1 MDVVEPERL
10 PQRKESLMDTQ
21 KSTMVTVV
29 RAWLRSYGILSVLS
43 ALHEAIRRE
52 SRSQVY
58 DRESTRN

>member
-1 MDVVEPERL
+1 MNSTQRL
-10 PQRKESLMDTQ
+10 S
-21 KSTMVTVV
+21 MVTVV
-29 RAWLRSYGILSVLS
+29 RAWLRSYGVLSVLS